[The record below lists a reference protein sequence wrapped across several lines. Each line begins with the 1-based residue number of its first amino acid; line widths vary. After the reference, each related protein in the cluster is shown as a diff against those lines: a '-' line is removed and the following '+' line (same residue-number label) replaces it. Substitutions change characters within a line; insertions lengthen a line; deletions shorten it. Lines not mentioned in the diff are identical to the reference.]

1 MTTFLRSSA
10 LLRWTLC
17 CVLVAALIHLAL
29 GFTVEFSVDEAHYAL
44 YAKHLAWSYFDHP
57 PLVGWIQWPLVV
69 NDFSEGVIRFIPEM
83 LWLISCA
90 LVYYITNDL
99 ILYLQTNT
107 RNSLA
112 QQLPSKQI
120 ASIAAVIAIVLA
132 PLPHVLAIGLLPDS
146 LLTPLVLTVLWLAI
160 CWLQQAQQFYVWQW
174 IVLGVVLGLAG
185 LSKYT
190 AIFTALAL
198 ALVFVLSPRK
208 RWLNQSGFWVA
219 CLIALVAIS
228 PIIVWNW
235 ANAWISF
242 QYQINHGGGGAWSWM
257 GIARFFGIQF
267 LAYGVLLPIGGIV
280 FLRHFLSFAKPQLL
294 ALLGFFFLP
303 FTLFAILSAGGGLP
317 HWTSPAWFCLAPF
330 AGVGLAALWQKSYR
344 WLLSLC
350 AGLQL
355 LLCLLGFTLVFIGGI
370 SFGAQKNNPIADLY
384 GWNLAGARAA
394 QLVQE
399 KQAAGTAVQNWT
411 LASRLAWYSEPLPIF
426 VLDQRQDQ
434 FDLWFG
440 PLPENANVILVN
452 WSGLPFAAPINSSDP
467 SGYFNTCEPI
477 ETLAINR
484 FSQALSRFDFS
495 FCQGWHPKALSLR
508 L

>member
-1 MTTFLRSSA
+1 
-10 LLRWTLC
+10 
-17 CVLVAALIHLAL
+17 
-29 GFTVEFSVDEAHYAL
+29 
-44 YAKHLAWSYFDHP
+44 
-57 PLVGWIQWPLVV
+57 
-69 NDFSEGVIRFIPEM
+69 
-83 LWLISCA
+83 
-90 LVYYITNDL
+90 
-99 ILYLQTNT
+99 
-107 RNSLA
+107 
-112 QQLPSKQI
+112 
-120 ASIAAVIAIVLA
+120 
-132 PLPHVLAIGLLPDS
+132 
-146 LLTPLVLTVLWLAI
+146 
-160 CWLQQAQQFYVWQW
+160 
-174 IVLGVVLGLAG
+174 VLGLAG

-190 AIFTALAL
+190 AIFSALAL
-198 ALVFVLSPRK
+198 ALVFLLSPRK

-219 CLIALVAIS
+219 FLISLVAIS
-228 PIIVWNW
+228 PIIFWNW
-235 ANAWISF
+235 AHEWISF

-370 SFGAQKNNPIADLY
+370 SFGVQKNNPIADLY

-399 KQAAGTAVQNWT
+399 KQAIGTAVQNWT
-411 LASRLAWYSEPLPIF
+411 LASRLAWYSEPLPVF

-440 PLPENANVILVN
+440 PLSENANVILVN
-452 WSGLPFAAPINSSDP
+452 WSGLPFAAPLNSSDP
-467 SGYFNTCEPI
+467 RGYFNTCEPI

-484 FSQALSRFDFS
+484 FNQALSRFDFS

>member
-1 MTTFLRSSA
+1 M
-10 LLRWTLC
+10 
-17 CVLVAALIHLAL
+17 LVAALIHLAL

-69 NDFSEGVIRFIPEM
+69 NDFSEGVIRFIPEI

-99 ILYLQTNT
+99 ILYLQSNT
-107 RNSLA
+107 RNSHA

-120 ASIAAVIAIVLA
+120 ASVAAVIAIVLA

-146 LLTPLVLTVLWLAI
+146 LLTPLVLTVMWLAI

-174 IVLGVVLGLAG
+174 IMLGVVLGLAG

-190 AIFTALAL
+190 AIFSALAL
-198 ALVFVLSPRK
+198 ALVFLLSPRK
-208 RWLNQSGFWVA
+208 NWLNQSGFWVA

-228 PIIVWNW
+228 PIIFWNW
-235 ANAWISF
+235 AHEWISF

-330 AGVGLAALWQKSYR
+330 AGIGLAALWQKSYR
-344 WLLSLC
+344 WLLSL
-350 AGLQL
+350 
-355 LLCLLGFTLVFIGGI
+355 
-370 SFGAQKNNPIADLY
+370 
-384 GWNLAGARAA
+384 
-394 QLVQE
+394 
-399 KQAAGTAVQNWT
+399 
-411 LASRLAWYSEPLPIF
+411 
-426 VLDQRQDQ
+426 
-434 FDLWFG
+434 
-440 PLPENANVILVN
+440 
-452 WSGLPFAAPINSSDP
+452 
-467 SGYFNTCEPI
+467 
-477 ETLAINR
+477 
-484 FSQALSRFDFS
+484 
-495 FCQGWHPKALSLR
+495 
-508 L
+508 

>member
-1 MTTFLRSSA
+1 
-10 LLRWTLC
+10 
-17 CVLVAALIHLAL
+17 
-29 GFTVEFSVDEAHYAL
+29 
-44 YAKHLAWSYFDHP
+44 
-57 PLVGWIQWPLVV
+57 
-69 NDFSEGVIRFIPEM
+69 
-83 LWLISCA
+83 
-90 LVYYITNDL
+90 
-99 ILYLQTNT
+99 
-107 RNSLA
+107 
-112 QQLPSKQI
+112 
-120 ASIAAVIAIVLA
+120 
-132 PLPHVLAIGLLPDS
+132 
-146 LLTPLVLTVLWLAI
+146 
-160 CWLQQAQQFYVWQW
+160 
-174 IVLGVVLGLAG
+174 
-185 LSKYT
+185 
-190 AIFTALAL
+190 
-198 ALVFVLSPRK
+198 
-208 RWLNQSGFWVA
+208 
-219 CLIALVAIS
+219 
-228 PIIVWNW
+228 
-235 ANAWISF
+235 
-242 QYQINHGGGGAWSWM
+242 
-257 GIARFFGIQF
+257 
-267 LAYGVLLPIGGIV
+267 
-280 FLRHFLSFAKPQLL
+280 
-294 ALLGFFFLP
+294 LGFFFLP

-452 WSGLPFAAPINSSDP
+452 WSGLPFPAPINSSDP
-467 SGYFNTCEPI
+467 RGYFNTCETI

-484 FSQALSRFDFS
+484 FNQALSRFDFS